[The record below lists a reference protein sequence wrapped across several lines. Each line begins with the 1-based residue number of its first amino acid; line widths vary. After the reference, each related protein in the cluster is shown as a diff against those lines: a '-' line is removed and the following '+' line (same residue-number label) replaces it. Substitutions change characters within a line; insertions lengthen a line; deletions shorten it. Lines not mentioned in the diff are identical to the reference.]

1 MRMIRYAPIAL
12 LALAAPLA
20 AQQHQMQHG
29 EHQMDH
35 GLVTA
40 VRSIYDGVKNNVV
53 RAAEAMPEEHYAFRP
68 TPEVRSFGQLLG
80 HIANANYN
88 YCAIALGESN
98 PNSVNIEETATTRTA
113 LIEALKAS
121 FTYCDRAYAIPD
133 MKAMEMATIMRA
145 ERPRMWA
152 LVQNASHDNEHYGN
166 IVTYMRMKGLT
177 PPSSMR

>member
-1 MRMIRYAPIAL
+1 MRIRFLPVAL
-12 LALAAPLA
+12 LFLGAPLA
-20 AQQHQMQHG
+20 AQQHQMHAG

-53 RAAEAMPEEHYAFRP
+53 RAAEAMPEEHFAFKP
-68 TPEVRSFGQLLG
+68 TADVRSFGQLLG
-80 HIANANYN
+80 HIASANYN
-88 YCAIALGESN
+88 YCAIALGETS
-98 PNSVNIEETATTRTA
+98 PNSTDIEETATTRAA
-113 LIEALKAS
+113 LLEALKAS
-121 FTYCDRAYAIPD
+121 FTYCDKAYAIPD

-166 IVTYMRMKGLT
+166 IVTYMRLKGLT